1 LLPYLIYLE
10 YLVRKTVLSLGLLA
24 ALTIPAAAIAGTTI
38 DASLIP
44 DGTYTVK
51 VQKVVDSKHIFVAMD
66 NGSQATLAAGR
77 PTVDFGKVS
86 AGDSLKVST
95 SKGTVLVYLDLG
107 K

>member
-1 LLPYLIYLE
+1 M
-10 YLVRKTVLSLGLLA
+10 RNTVLSLGLMA
-24 ALTIPAAAIAGTTI
+24 ALIIPAAAIAGTI

-95 SKGTVLVYLDLG
+95 SKGTVLVFLDLG